1 MTATDELRR
10 MLDERGVEYE
20 DETDEDGWAFTRW
33 HGFDDTGW
41 LAASDELCGLLDL
54 RGRYLFTP
62 EQAIEATLGPAAP
75 PQEPPVVPYDLL
87 IDLLRDEWDID
98 VMWDGL
104 RRFWY
109 VGLTEEGV
117 RKRDEREA
125 TLGRGTCHIVK
136 TWSDS
141 DFVDGWRYRCSEC
154 MCFIPV
160 NERDPE
166 TGDAISAANYCPN
179 CGRRCVG

>member
-20 DETDEDGWAFTRW
+20 GETDEDGWAFTRW

-62 EQAIEATLGPAAP
+62 EQAIEATLG
-75 PQEPPVVPYDLL
+75 
-87 IDLLRDEWDID
+87 
-98 VMWDGL
+98 
-104 RRFWY
+104 
-109 VGLTEEGV
+109 
-117 RKRDEREA
+117 
-125 TLGRGTCHIVK
+125 RGTCHIVK
-136 TWSDS
+136 KWSDS

-166 TGDAISAANYCPN
+166 TGDVISAANYCPN
-179 CGRRCVG
+179 CGARVVSE